1 MFRFKLRIATK
12 LGLAGGVAFVTGGAL
27 ALNQSWDRQARAA
40 LGAEADNAD
49 TVRVATLTAAVATRR
64 VVIMGRDIRLAVSE
78 GEGGEGL
85 KKANAFGA
93 EGVKALESAAA
104 AATGNG
110 RQRLELAKAVT
121 QKYVAAAGE
130 VAAVRKEVL
139 GLQARLSEL
148 GRSWSTDMEAL
159 LASPELAALP
169 NAAEVTHALERA
181 DFFSANGRVSV
192 WAYFVRGTKDS
203 GSRINGA
210 IQNNIKFLKEAR
222 AMASDH

>member
-1 MFRFKLRIATK
+1 MCRFKLRIATK
-12 LGLAGGVAFVTGGAL
+12 LGLAGGVALLTVGAI

-64 VVIMGRDIRLAVSE
+64 VVIMGRDIRLATSE
-78 GEGGEGL
+78 GEVDEVL

-93 EGVKALESAAA
+93 EGVKARESAAAAA

-121 QKYVAAAGE
+121 QKYVAAAGD

-139 GLQARLSEL
+139 ALQ
-148 GRSWSTDMEAL
+148 T
-159 LASPELAALP
+159 
-169 NAAEVTHALERA
+169 
-181 DFFSANGRVSV
+181 
-192 WAYFVRGTKDS
+192 
-203 GSRINGA
+203 
-210 IQNNIKFLKEAR
+210 
-222 AMASDH
+222 

>member
-12 LGLAGGVAFVTGGAL
+12 LGLAGGVALLAGGAI

-78 GEGGEGL
+78 GEVDEVL

-110 RQRLELAKAVT
+110 RQRL
-121 QKYVAAAGE
+121 
-130 VAAVRKEVL
+130 
-139 GLQARLSEL
+139 
-148 GRSWSTDMEAL
+148 
-159 LASPELAALP
+159 
-169 NAAEVTHALERA
+169 
-181 DFFSANGRVSV
+181 
-192 WAYFVRGTKDS
+192 DS
-203 GSRINGA
+203 GHPSP
-210 IQNNIKFLKEAR
+210 QKSVEAAR
-222 AMASDH
+222 